1 MAIFSI
7 EIADQ
12 DVSRV
17 IDALCKNYG
26 YLDDIQDPED
36 FSATVPNPENKAA
49 FANRMVRRFLSEHVT
64 KYEVDIAT
72 EAAINSINSNPVIND
87 PQL

>member
-12 DVSRV
+12 DVGRV
-17 IDALCKNYG
+17 IEALCQNYG
-26 YLDDIQDPED
+26 YLENIQDPQD
-36 FSATVPNPENKAA
+36 LAKTITNPEIPSA
-49 FANRMVRRFLSEHVT
+49 FANRMVRRFLTEHVT
-64 KYEVDIAT
+64 KYEVDKAT
-72 EAAINSINSNPVIND
+72 KAAIDSINSNPEIND